1 MNVKQLFLAVFCTL
15 FIFSVYGQSDKN
27 GQQYQ
32 KFYLSL
38 NAGMN
43 FNLGSSSTEL
53 SNELIVPPTKRGFSP
68 GFDGAWF
75 FSKNYGVGIKY
86 AFYTSKYNKE
96 SYLEYTAHSYD
107 YPVYEYK
114 SLAFKEESHMF
125 GPAIYGRWSLGD
137 SKWMVLSNVGV
148 VMLSNK
154 LSGIEKEVT
163 YDTSRWPIGVDPSLF
178 PGERIGAADHK
189 GITAGFTLSAAIR
202 YQLLP
207 FAGISIQTNGLHA
220 SFSKMTYSNIANGS
234 NETGD
239 FSRKISRLGLSAA
252 IDFSF

>member
-1 MNVKQLFLAVFCTL
+1 MNLKQLFLAAFCIL
-15 FIFSVYGQSDKN
+15 FTFSVYGQSDN
-27 GQQYQ
+27 SGQQYQ

-53 SNELIVPPTKRGFSP
+53 SNELIVPPAKRGFSP

-96 SYLEYTAHSYD
+96 SYLEYTEHSYD

-114 SLAFKEESHMF
+114 SLAFKEKSHMF
-125 GPAIYGRWSLGD
+125 GPAIYGRWPLGET
-137 SKWMVLSNVGV
+137 KWMIMANAGV
-148 VMLSNK
+148 VMFYNELT
-154 LSGIEKEVT
+154 GIEKIIT
-163 YDTSRWPIGVDPSLF
+163 YIIDSPDLIVDQSQLPEDRKM
-178 PGERIGAADHK
+178 GGAYK
-189 GITAGFTLSAAIR
+189 GIAAGFTLSGAIR

-207 FAGISIQTNGLHA
+207 FAGITVQTSGIYA
-220 SFSKMTYSNIANGS
+220 PFSRMSNPNLK
-234 NETGD
+234 TGPHGED
-239 FSRKISRLGLSAA
+239 FSRRIGRVGLSAA